1 MKSNSTQIHHDL
13 SSFGKALSDTSR
25 QQIMQLCCCDWR
37 NVKELVDLTG
47 LAQSTVSHHLAVLSE
62 AGLVHTRQE
71 GKKVFY
77 QLNQGAI
84 FDCCRSSASLFA
96 PTLEHFDTDLP
107 PQSNISGDVT

>member
-1 MKSNSTQIHHDL
+1 MKIDSTKTQQDL
-13 SSFGKALSDTSR
+13 SSFGKALSDPSR

-77 QLNQGAI
+77 QLNQAAI
-84 FDCCRSSASLFA
+84 LRCCRSSASLFA
-96 PTLEHFDTDLP
+96 PTLEHFDADLP
-107 PQSNISGDVT
+107 PQPNISGDLL